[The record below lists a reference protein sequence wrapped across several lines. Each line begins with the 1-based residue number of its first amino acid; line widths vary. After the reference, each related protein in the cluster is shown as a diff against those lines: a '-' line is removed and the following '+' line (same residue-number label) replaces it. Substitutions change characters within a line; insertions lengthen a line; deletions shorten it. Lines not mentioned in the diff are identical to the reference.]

1 MTVTGKKM
9 NIKKGDIA
17 EFQIEKYAFEGKGIA
32 KVSKNELLGLSEE
45 NGNEKNYVV
54 FVIGSYPGDR
64 VNARLLKIKN
74 SYAEALVVDILTPSS
89 ERVKA
94 KCKFFGTCGGCKQQD
109 LDYDAQVKYKQQQV
123 EEIFHKLGGFSDLPA
138 DNGGF
143 EIEPIIPSQNV
154 FHYRNKMEF
163 SFSEKRW
170 LTKDEISKEGILDK
184 DFSLGLHIP
193 KIYDKV
199 LDVDECFLQSEVSNK
214 ILNFTRDFFKKK
226 NTSIYS
232 TKTHTGFLRNLV
244 IKQSFHTDDLM
255 VNLVTSEENDEL
267 INEYCNEL
275 RKGIPQVTTVIN
287 NINKKF
293 AAVAV
298 GDYEKV
304 IYGSGFIYDEIGRPA
319 CTDVSAGR
327 HKFRISANSFFQTN
341 TLQAEKLYQTAL
353 DFAELKGN
361 EIIYDLYSGA
371 GTIAIFISDKSKK
384 VYAFEAVESA
394 IADAKVNADLNNIL
408 NVKFFAADLYK
419 SFLPIVNKYNIPK
432 PDVMILDPPRS
443 GMHPTTVDDVIK
455 LSPDK
460 IVYVSCNPTTQVRDI
475 KLMVEAGYRLI
486 KIRPVD
492 MFPHT
497 YHIENVSLLKKLEH
511 GSN

>member
-1 MTVTGKKM
+1 M
-9 NIKKGDIA
+9 NIKKGDIV

-32 KVSKNELLGLSEE
+32 KVSKNELLGLNEE
-45 NGNEKNYVV
+45 NGIEKNYVV
-54 FVIGSYPGDR
+54 FVQGSYPGDK
-64 VNARLLKIKN
+64 VTARLLKIKN
-74 SYAEALVVDILTPSS
+74 SYAEALAINIITPSK

-109 LDYDAQVKYKQQQV
+109 LDYDAQTKYKQQQV
-123 EEIFHKLGGFSDLPA
+123 EEIFNKLGGFS
-138 DNGGF
+138 GF

-154 FHYRNKMEF
+154 YHYRNKMEF

-170 LTKDEISKEGILDK
+170 LTKEEISKEGILDK

-214 ILNFTRDFFKKK
+214 ILNFTRDFFKKR

-244 IKQSFHTDDLM
+244 IKQSFHTNDLM
-255 VNLVTSEENDEL
+255 INLVTSEENDEL
-267 INEYCNEL
+267 IKEYSDEL
-275 RKGIPQVTTVIN
+275 RKEIPHVTTIIN

-304 IYGSGFIYDEIGRPA
+304 IYGSGFIYDEIGK
-319 CTDVSAGR
+319 

-353 DFAELKGN
+353 NFAELKGN
-361 EIIYDLYSGA
+361 EIVYDLYSGA
-371 GTIAIFISDKSKK
+371 GTIAIFISDKAKK

-394 IADAKVNADLNNIL
+394 IADAKVNVELNNIS
-408 NVKFFAADLYK
+408 NVKFFNADLYK
-419 SFLPIVNKYNIPK
+419 SFLPIVDKYNILK
-432 PDVMILDPPRS
+432 PDVMIIDPPRS

-455 LSPDK
+455 LSPNK

-475 KLMVEAGYRLI
+475 KLMVEAGYKLI

-497 YHIENVSLLKKLEH
+497 FHIENVSLLKKW
-511 GSN
+511 NADRTD

>member
-1 MTVTGKKM
+1 M
-9 NIKKGDIA
+9 NIKKGDVA

-32 KVSKNELLGLSEE
+32 KVSKNELLGLNEE

-54 FVIGSYPGDR
+54 FVVGSYPGDI

-74 SYAEALVVDILTPSS
+74 SYAEALVMEILTPSN

-109 LDYDAQVKYKQQQV
+109 LDYDAQAKYKQQQV
-123 EEIFHKLGGFSDLPA
+123 EEIFHKLGRFSD
-138 DNGGF
+138 F
-143 EIEPIIPSQNV
+143 EVLPIIPSQNV

-170 LTKDEISKEGILDK
+170 LTKEEISKEGILDK

-232 TKTHTGFLRNLV
+232 TKTHIGYLRNLV
-244 IKQSFHTDDLM
+244 IKQASFTSDLM

-267 INEYCNEL
+267 VNDYCDEL
-275 RKGIPQVTTVIN
+275 RKEIPQVTTVIN

-304 IYGSGFIYDEIGRPA
+304 IYGPGFIYDEIGK
-319 CTDVSAGR
+319 

-353 DFAELKGN
+353 DFAQLKGN
-361 EIIYDLYSGA
+361 EIVYDLYSGA
-371 GTIAIFISDKSKK
+371 GTITIFISDKAKK

-394 IADAKVNADLNNIL
+394 IADAKVNADLHNIL
-408 NVKFFAADLYK
+408 NIKFFAADLYK
-419 SFLPIVNKYNIPK
+419 SFLPIVDKYNIPK
-432 PDVMILDPPRS
+432 PDVMIIDPPRS
-443 GMHPTTVDDVIK
+443 GMHPTTVDNVIK
-455 LSPDK
+455 LSPNK
-460 IVYVSCNPTTQVRDI
+460 IVYVSCNPATQVRDI
-475 KLMVEAGYRLI
+475 KLMVEAGYKLI
-486 KIRPVD
+486 KIKPVD

-497 YHIENVSLLKKLEH
+497 FHIENVAMLTK
-511 GSN
+511 

>member
-1 MTVTGKKM
+1 M
-9 NIKKGDIA
+9 NIKKGDIV

-32 KVSKNELLGLSEE
+32 KVSKNELLGLSDE
-45 NGNEKNYVV
+45 NGSEKNYIV
-54 FVIGSYPGDR
+54 FVQGSYPGDK
-64 VNARLLKIKN
+64 VKARLLKIKN
-74 SYAEALVVDILTPSS
+74 SYAEALAINILTPSK

-94 KCKFFGTCGGCKQQD
+94 KCKFFGSCGGCKQQD
-109 LDYDAQVKYKQQQV
+109 LDYDAQAKYKQQQV
-123 EEIFHKLGGFSDLPA
+123 EEIFNKLGGFSD
-138 DNGGF
+138 F

-154 FHYRNKMEF
+154 FYYRNKMEF

-193 KIYDKV
+193 QIYDKV
-199 LDVDECFLQSEVSNK
+199 LDVDECFLQSEISNK
-214 ILNFTRDFFKKK
+214 ILNFTRDFFKNKSI
-226 NTSIYS
+226 SIYS
-232 TKTHTGFLRNLV
+232 TKTHTGLLRNLV
-244 IKQSFHTDDLM
+244 IKQASLTNDLM

-267 INEYCNEL
+267 VNEYCDEL
-275 RKGIPQVTTVIN
+275 RKEIPQVTTVIN

-304 IYGSGFIYDEIGRPA
+304 IYGSGFIYDVIGK
-319 CTDVSAGR
+319 

-341 TLQAEKLYQTAL
+341 TVQAEKLYQTAL

-361 EIIYDLYSGA
+361 EIVYDLYSGA
-371 GTIAIFISDKSKK
+371 GTIAIYISDKAKK

-394 IADAKVNADLNNIL
+394 IADAKVNTDLNNIL

-419 SFLPIVNKYNIPK
+419 TFLPIVDKYNIPK
-432 PDVMILDPPRS
+432 PDVMIIDPPRS

-455 LSPDK
+455 LSPNK
-460 IVYVSCNPTTQVRDI
+460 IVYVSCNPATQVRDI
-475 KLMVEAGYRLI
+475 KLMVEAGYKLI
-486 KIRPVD
+486 KIKPVD

-497 YHIENVSLLKKLEH
+497 FHIENVALLKKW
-511 GSN
+511 NTD

>member
-1 MTVTGKKM
+1 MLLENKYVDNHRKKM
-9 NIKKGDIA
+9 NIKKGDIV

-138 DNGGF
+138 DKGGF
-143 EIEPIIPSQNV
+143 EIEPIIPSRNV
-154 FHYRNKMEF
+154 FYYRNKMEF

-170 LTKDEISKEGILDK
+170 LTKEEISKEGVLDK

-244 IKQSFHTDDLM
+244 IKQASLTNDLM

-267 INEYCNEL
+267 VNEYCDEL
-275 RKGIPQVTTVIN
+275 RKEIPQVTTVIN

-304 IYGSGFIYDEIGRPA
+304 IYGSGFIYDEIGR
-319 CTDVSAGR
+319 

-353 DFAELKGN
+353 DFVELKGN

-408 NVKFFAADLYK
+408 NVKFFNADLYK

-432 PDVMILDPPRS
+432 PDVVIIDPPRS